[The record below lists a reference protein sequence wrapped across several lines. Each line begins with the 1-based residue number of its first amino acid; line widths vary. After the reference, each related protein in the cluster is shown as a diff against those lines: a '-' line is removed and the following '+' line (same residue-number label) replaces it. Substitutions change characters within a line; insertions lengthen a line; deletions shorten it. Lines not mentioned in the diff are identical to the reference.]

1 MLKKKG
7 QVGLDWTG
15 CTLLSVLLFMLSGA
29 GNTLL
34 GLNFRSVSTGSS
46 LSQSSVLCMVQDSTG
61 FLWVG
66 TKDGLNRFD
75 GYEYVSFKYDVEDE
89 SSLSNNEISCLVLQ
103 DSTYLWIGTRSGG
116 INRLELATNK
126 ITRYRGLTYDDLI
139 RDLYID
145 KEGHLWAG
153 TSEGLLLYE
162 SGPENEP
169 GQFKNISRNV
179 IYRQH
184 TNEPFNPIRKNV
196 SVVSIFQHEPGKL
209 ILGAEE
215 GLFEFDLAEA
225 SSFRSVSPITVDKTV
240 FTKIYRDRKGQLWAS
255 SYDGLFRLAKRL
267 NVNAYDVVTYGTRAT
282 GDLRLPVDWVEDFVE
297 DWFGDLWLATRG
309 GGLLRISDNKVQDV
323 YSYMRGGTNSIPDN
337 IINSLFID
345 RTGVLWIGTES
356 HELVYL
362 DLFAKQFSVLLPG
375 QQNGLSDNLVTAIT
389 GNDHVLVVGTA
400 AAGIDVFH
408 QEKGRL
414 SLLKNVPRVMLS
426 DTSWKS
432 EISALLLD
440 EDSLLWIG
448 SATNSLAVLD
458 PDGNFESYVVDG
470 FIFSLFEDHRDNIWF
485 GTWGQG
491 IGYINKYTRQLERY
505 NETPEHMLGLGSD
518 KVLSV
523 FEDSR
528 GLLWVGTKGGGLSV
542 APTEDI
548 IQRKGSFKVFRHNP
562 DAPKDSEGLAYNDV
576 YDIREDAEGNIWLA
590 TGRGLN
596 KVELSKDIAVKDVLS
611 GEIRF
616 QHISE
621 KDGLPG
627 GLVYTIRFDESGY
640 LWLGTNKG
648 LCRYHPTEGSL
659 VSYGIN
665 DGLPSDKFNLNSAF
679 VSENNQYMFFGGV
692 DGLTI
697 FHPSQIENNPFEARV
712 AITDF
717 KLHNRSVRA
726 FQQRGGRRILD
737 RNISHQDQINLAYSD
752 NEISFEFSALHYS
765 SPDKIRYAYRLL
777 GFNDE
782 WQETGSFNRR
792 ITYTNLRFGTYTLQL
807 RATNNDGVWA
817 SELRELVIVIDPPWY
832 LSPWAYALYFL
843 IFLLLLI
850 IFRKYSVIAVKKKN
864 QLIIESLEHK
874 KETEIAEAKMRFFTN
889 VSHEIRTPLTLIH
902 APLQELI
909 NREDLDQQTH
919 KVLSMILRNVRRLLN
934 QVNQLLE
941 LRKMDKGELAV
952 HYSVFSLETLVQEL
966 LLDFEP
972 ITRQNQ
978 VGVVL
983 KAPIDSMIASDK
995 RLLATVVHNLLSN
1008 SVKFSPVGHQ
1018 VTVHIERKSEN
1029 GKDEY
1034 VLRICDQGPG
1044 IPEGEEE
1051 KVFHRF
1057 YQLPNSGF
1065 EHLAGSGI
1073 GLSIVK
1079 DFVEKLQGKVCVYN
1093 QEEGG
1098 CCFEVVLPEG
1108 DLKIDPVYDHRTEE
1122 EFGQEKLTMHE
1133 DTQDSGTEEGSERK
1147 PLIAIVEDD
1156 ADLAEYLQTVLQRRY
1171 RTVLFHNGKKAF
1183 DELPALMPDLL
1194 ICDVMLPGMNGI
1206 DLTHRLKS
1214 NNEISPI
1221 PVIILT
1227 ARTGDEHMVE
1237 GLSQGAD
1244 VYLTKPFNI
1253 SILEAQVSS
1262 MLKSRQTFRARFSKQ
1277 MVLEP
1282 TEEAITP
1289 MDERFLTKLMEV
1301 TEQKLS
1307 DTSFDVSYLIDE
1319 MHMSHSI
1326 ILKKVKALTGLSL
1339 VEFIRTMRIKKAA
1352 QIFKQDKLSVSEV
1365 GFMVGFSDPKYFSKC
1380 FTKEMGVK
1388 PTEFIRQH
1396 HDLQG

>member
-145 KEGHLWAG
+145 EGGHLWAG

-184 TNEPFNPIRKNV
+184 TNEPFNPIRENV
-196 SVVSIFQHEPGKL
+196 SVVSMFQHEPGKL

-458 PDGNFESYVVDG
+458 PDGNFESYLVDG

-491 IGYINKYTRQLERY
+491 IGYINKHTRQLERY

-627 GLVYTIRFDESGY
+627 GLVYTIRFDESGH

-752 NEISFEFSALHYS
+752 NEISFKFSALHYS

-902 APLQELI
+902 APLQQLIDRQELDPET
-909 NREDLDQQTH
+909 RD
-919 KVLSMILRNVRRLLN
+919 VLNMIYRNVKRLLT

-941 LRKMDKGELAV
+941 LRKMDKGELSLRN
-952 HYSVFSLETLVQEL
+952 SVFPLETLVQET

-972 ITRQNQ
+972 LLRQNKVQ
-978 VGVVL
+978 VEI
-983 KAPIDSMIASDK
+983 KAPNESLVSADK
-995 RLLATVVHNLLSN
+995 RLLTTVVHNLLSN
-1008 SVKFSPVGHQ
+1008 SVKYAPPGSTLHLSIDYS
-1018 VTVHIERKSEN
+1018 HNSETESWYTLRFC
-1029 GKDEY
+1029 DE
-1034 VLRICDQGPG
+1034 GPG
-1044 IPEGEEE
+1044 IPENEIDN
-1051 KVFHRF
+1051 VFNRF
-1057 YQLPNSGF
+1057 YQVRSEGY

-1073 GLSIVK
+1073 GLSIVR
-1079 DFVEKLQGKVCVYN
+1079 DFVEKMKGSVKAYN
-1093 QEEGG
+1093 VEAKG
-1098 CCFEVVLPEG
+1098 CCFEVLLPEG
-1108 DLKIDPVYDHRTEE
+1108 NLQQDQAYSHQEEVTEE
-1122 EFGQEKLTMHE
+1122 SSSPDLS
-1133 DTQDSGTEEGSERK
+1133 DSEQGLSAGK
-1147 PLIAIVEDD
+1147 GDQKQPLLVVVEDD
-1156 ADLAEYLQTVLQRRY
+1156 ADLADYLRKVFAPRF
-1171 RTVLFHNGKKAF
+1171 RTIVFHNGRKAHE
-1183 DELPALMPDLL
+1183 ELAGLMPDLV
-1194 ICDVMLPGMNGI
+1194 ICDVMLPGMSGI
-1206 DLTHRLKS
+1206 EVTRALKTS
-1214 NNEISPI
+1214 KETCHI
-1221 PVIILT
+1221 PVVMLT
-1227 ARTGDEHMVE
+1227 ARTDDEHMVE
-1237 GLSQGAD
+1237 GFESGAD
-1244 VYLTKPFNI
+1244 SYLTKPFNI
-1253 SILEAQVSS
+1253 HVLEAQVASV
-1262 MLKSRQTFRARFSKQ
+1262 LQSREAFKQRFSKQ

-1289 MDERFLTKLMEV
+1289 MDERFLKRLMEI

-1307 DTSFDVSYLIDE
+1307 DPTFDVSFLIDE

-1326 ILKKVKALTGLSL
+1326 ILKKVKGLTGLSL
-1339 VEFIRTMRIKKAA
+1339 VEFIRSMRIKKAA
-1352 QIFKQDKLSVSEV
+1352 QIFRQDKLSVSEV

-1388 PTEFIRQH
+1388 PTDYLKQH
-1396 HDLQG
+1396 HS